1 MIFALF
7 VLFLIYRSWGHL
19 GMHED
24 IGIRKFLAETHES
37 RSNGN
42 ENAEMKLRILLT

>member
-7 VLFLIYRSWGHL
+7 VLFLIYRSRGHL
-19 GMHED
+19 RIHED
-24 IGIRKFLAETHES
+24 IGIRKFLA